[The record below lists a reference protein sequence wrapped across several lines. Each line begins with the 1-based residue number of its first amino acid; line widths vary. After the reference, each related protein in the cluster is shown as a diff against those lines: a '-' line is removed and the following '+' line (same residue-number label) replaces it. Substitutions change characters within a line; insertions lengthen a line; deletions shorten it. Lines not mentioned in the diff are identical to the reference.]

1 MFRVPSTRVNRG
13 HIGMF
18 YVGMYEAW
26 KQGTLLNGFSPRS
39 SVEGA
44 VDSLATPHKDQTGF
58 RADHVGISCKILRGW
73 AYEA

>member
-13 HIGMF
+13 YIGMF

-44 VDSLATPHKDQTGF
+44 VDSLAPHTKIKQGSV
-58 RADHVGISCKILRGW
+58 VGHMKRERTL
-73 AYEA
+73 